1 MGIEYTRSWSVNHE
15 RVTISVSLA
24 ANRIVIADE
33 QTGAI
38 ITLPLEA
45 LETLT
50 NIVYCLD
57 CVVGELIVPAEDVNG

>member
-1 MGIEYTRSWSVNHE
+1 MGVEYTRSWSVNHG
-15 RVTISVSLA
+15 RVTISVSVA
-24 ANRIVIADE
+24 ANRIMIADE

-38 ITLPLEA
+38 ITLPLDT